1 MHVFSGSFLL
11 YYFVKESPFLWHDFN
26 TPWLFASTS
35 QPSWRK
41 QSHVGRC
48 GENTKNGEQRVK
60 TSETLKPTK
69 WSTTMTMLKIELAMV
84 NHSELQVC
92 LRHRPGY
99 CQDCHYDGLLQ
110 GLIEFPPVKV
120 LMTLSEHPL
129 DPVPSMPGFEFCFI
143 LLA

>member
-1 MHVFSGSFLL
+1 M
-11 YYFVKESPFLWHDFN
+11 
-26 TPWLFASTS
+26 
-35 QPSWRK
+35 
-41 QSHVGRC
+41 
-48 GENTKNGEQRVK
+48 K

-69 WSTTMTMLKIELAMV
+69 WSTTMTMLKIELAIV
-84 NHSELQVC
+84 NHSELQVS

-120 LMTLSEHPL
+120 LMTLSEPLL